1 MTYYYAFGNNE
12 QGDDIL
18 KRLLAKYK
26 RQKDYEKITASFKE
40 LIDMAVRTN
49 NAKLT
54 NNAYEN
60 YIVWAD
66 SVKAL
71 SAQDDLAV
79 LQRKYDESLQ
89 NNADQQSSITYRTA
103 IIIGLCVVLGAL
115 VVLLILLFA
124 NQVRLKMKNNKLKKD
139 IQIAN
144 EHNEMKT
151 HFIRNISS
159 QIEPV
164 IEHVNANVEAMS
176 VGSAEKKG
184 VTEQTGALSLFMTH
198 IQELSELESSLDQ
211 TYENADIQVN
221 TFCTELAEK
230 VNPLLADGVS
240 VIVDAPKIL
249 ISSNKEQLSKLL
261 LHLLSNAAEFT
272 KEGHIH
278 LDYKKRGAHTHQF
291 IVSDTGCG
299 IAEEQRADIFKPFK
313 HVDDLTKG
321 DGLGLPICNL
331 TAMRLNGSLTL
342 DEDYKKGCRFVLELH
357 S

>member
-1 MTYYYAFGNNE
+1 
-12 QGDDIL
+12 
-18 KRLLAKYK
+18 
-26 RQKDYEKITASFKE
+26 
-40 LIDMAVRTN
+40 
-49 NAKLT
+49 
-54 NNAYEN
+54 
-60 YIVWAD
+60 
-66 SVKAL
+66 
-71 SAQDDLAV
+71 
-79 LQRKYDESLQ
+79 
-89 NNADQQSSITYRTA
+89 
-103 IIIGLCVVLGAL
+103 
-115 VVLLILLFA
+115 
-124 NQVRLKMKNNKLKKD
+124 
-139 IQIAN
+139 
-144 EHNEMKT
+144 
-151 HFIRNISS
+151 
-159 QIEPV
+159 
-164 IEHVNANVEAMS
+164 
-176 VGSAEKKG
+176 
-184 VTEQTGALSLFMTH
+184 MTH

-342 DEDYKKGCRFVLELH
+342 DEGYKKGCRFVLELH